1 MLPFCMDITYVPTG
15 TSSFYQGSAGE
26 GIKMN
31 EKELVSKLNHILG
44 SHKLDSLSVS
54 NLEEIVKHEPLE
66 TNDPVKEMI
75 RTIYHLEANR
85 NNGTFYS
92 SFVKVL
98 YTQVEEY
105 VKTHKDSP
113 IAKDLTLIYQHYSQK
128 RYTGSPLHRVRV
140 LRNIFK

>member
-1 MLPFCMDITYVPTG
+1 MDITYVPTG

-31 EKELVSKLNHILG
+31 EKELVSKINHILG
-44 SHKLDSLSVS
+44 SNKLRSLSG
-54 NLEEIVKHEPLE
+54 LEELIQREPLE
-66 TNDPVKEMI
+66 TNDSIKEIM
-75 RTIYHLEANR
+75 RTIYHLEKSKHDKEL
-85 NNGTFYS
+85 YL

-98 YTQVEEY
+98 CTQVEEY
-105 VKTHKDSP
+105 VKTHENSP
-113 IAKDLTLIYQHYSQK
+113 IAKDLTSIYQHYSQLPK

>member
-1 MLPFCMDITYVPTG
+1 MDITYVPTG

-31 EKELVSKLNHILG
+31 EKELVYKLNHILG
-44 SHKLDSLSVS
+44 SNKLRSLSG
-54 NLEEIVKHEPLE
+54 LEGLIQREPLE
-66 TNDPVKEMI
+66 TNDSVKEIM
-75 RTIYHLEANR
+75 RTIYHLEKSKHDEEL
-85 NNGTFYS
+85 YL

-98 YTQVEEY
+98 CTQVEEY

-113 IAKDLTLIYQHYSQK
+113 IAKDLTSIYRHYSQLP
-128 RYTGSPLHRVRV
+128 RRCTGSPLHRVRV